1 MNTSITFFKRLLS
14 CSYTCYARS
23 ANDDNTYFPWDN
35 VHFKTKEEC
44 DSHMKA
50 QADANMSEGWAS
62 RLVVVKVEHQIVS

>member
-1 MNTSITFFKRLLS
+1 MNTSIDFETRLVN

-23 ANDDNTYFPWDN
+23 ADNDNKHFPWDN
-35 VHFKTKEEC
+35 VHFKTKEKC

-50 QADANMSEGWAS
+50 QVEGNPGWAD